1 MGSLAELIA
10 AQLHSQ
16 VELSWRLVDSTRV
29 VANFSIRTLRAE
41 ASFEQRGGPWCFDF
55 QVRLGDE
62 PISTAF
68 RVFSVLFQAVR
79 EFIKTRTP
87 EVVTFL
93 SKNEDLAAIY
103 QAYLRYERPS
113 IEALGYAVEG
123 PHRVDPYT
131 EFTLRRMR

>member
-10 AQLHSQ
+10 AQLHSE
-16 VELSWRLVDSTRV
+16 VDLSWRLVDPTRV
-29 VANFSIRTLRAE
+29 VAAFSIRTLRAE
-41 ASFEQRGGPWCFDF
+41 VSFEQRGGPWCFDF

-62 PISTAF
+62 LISTAF
-68 RVFSVLFQAVR
+68 RAFSGVFQAVR
-79 EFIKTRTP
+79 EFIKIRTP

-103 QAYLRYERPS
+103 QAYLCYDRPS
-113 IEALGYAVEG
+113 IEALGYAIEG

-131 EFTLRRMR
+131 EFTLRRVR